1 MKNRDIFFLAELPQ
15 DGKDKMGSI
24 VSIKNLY
31 FRYSEEDRPIFE
43 DFSLEIEEG
52 DFVAIVGHNG
62 SGKSTLAQILAG
74 ILVPEKGE
82 VCVKGYSLT
91 DEKQLEE
98 ARPHI
103 GMVFQNPDNQIISSI
118 VEEDVAFALENLGVP
133 QPEMV
138 KRVEETLKAV
148 GMEEYAKH
156 STAKLSG
163 GQKQRI
169 AIAGIVAMR
178 PSLIVMDEPTAMLD
192 PQGRKEVM
200 KTVSDLNK
208 SGITVIM
215 ITHYMEEAT
224 LADRVIVMNGGH
236 ILLDGEPHDVFMNAG
251 LLKSIGLDVPQSTE
265 LMFKLREAGFRTPL
279 AILTEEECENVLV
292 DILEGR
298 IEKVE

>member
-1 MKNRDIFFLAELPQ
+1 MSSVVSV
-15 DGKDKMGSI
+15 KD
-24 VSIKNLY
+24 VS
-31 FRYSEEDRPIFE
+31 FRYSEEDRYVLKN
-43 DFSLEIEEG
+43 FSLEIEEG
-52 DFVAIVGHNG
+52 EFVAILGHNG
-62 SGKSTLAQILAG
+62 SGKSTLAQLISG
-74 ILVPEKGE
+74 ILVPESGE
-82 VCVKGYSLT
+82 ITVKGFSLS

-138 KRVEETLKAV
+138 ARVKETLKAV
-148 GMEEYAKH
+148 GMEKYAKH
-156 STAKLSG
+156 STTKLSG
-163 GQKQRI
+163 GQKQRV
-169 AIAGIVAMR
+169 AIAGIVTMR

-192 PQGRKEVM
+192 PQGRREVM

-208 SGITVIM
+208 SGITVVM

-224 LADRVIVMNGGH
+224 LADRVVVMNGGE
-236 ILLDGEPHDVFMNAG
+236 IYLDGTPHEVFCNAG

-265 LMFKLREAGFRTPL
+265 LMFKLRAKGFRTPL
-279 AILTEEECENVLV
+279 AVLDEKECEKALV

-298 IEKVE
+298 TERLE

>member
-1 MKNRDIFFLAELPQ
+1 MN
-15 DGKDKMGSI
+15 SI
-24 VSIKNLY
+24 VSVKDIS
-31 FRYSEEDRPIFE
+31 FRYGEDGDYVLK

-52 DFVAIVGHNG
+52 SFVALLGHNG
-62 SGKSTLAQILAG
+62 SGKSTLAQLLSG
-74 ILVPEKGE
+74 ILLLESGNIT
-82 VCVKGYSLT
+82 VKGFSLT
-91 DEKQLEE
+91 DEKQLES

-138 KRVEETLKAV
+138 KRVKEALEAV

-156 STAKLSG
+156 STTRLSG
-163 GQKQRI
+163 GQKQRV

-200 KTVSDLNK
+200 KTVKDLNK
-208 SGITVIM
+208 SGITVVM
-215 ITHYMEEAT
+215 ITHYMNEACE
-224 LADRVIVMNGGH
+224 AERVIVMNGGK
-236 ILLDGEPHDVFMNAG
+236 ILLDGNPHEVFQNAG

-265 LMFKLREAGFRTPL
+265 LMFKLREKGFRVPL
-279 AILTEEECENVLV
+279 AVLTEEECEATIA
-292 DILEGR
+292 DILAGR
-298 IEKVE
+298 IERNV